1 MAIIILPAAENLKAI
16 DACFQKGIKHFV
28 LAAGGFSEVD
38 EKGEALQDELV
49 RFIKEKGIRVIGPNT
64 SGHSSLPHNFTSS
77 FFPLRRIPR
86 GVISYIT
93 QTGNFATHTMR
104 YIITGENFG
113 ISRFVGMG
121 NKLDVEESELLE
133 YMAEDKETKAI
144 LMYLES
150 IKYPRRFLEVASR
163 VTKIKPVILLKGGST
178 EEGAH
183 AAIAHT
189 AALASDDRITDGAL
203 KQAGITRVEKYSH
216 LLWTARALSCM
227 PLPKKNRVSFLA
239 PSGAMLVIL
248 TDLCKQRY
256 GLEVPV
262 IEEETRARLQEI
274 SPPYIRMRNPVD
286 IWPSAGIHGVE
297 FSYGEAMEALLRDP
311 NIDAVVP
318 VLMLTEHT
326 GAPPLDFIVNLA
338 RKYPEKLI
346 YVTFSADSK
355 YMEEAKDFLEPRG
368 VPTFPMIEEPFET
381 LSILARCR
389 QALERD

>member
-1 MAIIILPAAENLKAI
+1 
-16 DACFQKGIKHFV
+16 
-28 LAAGGFSEVD
+28 
-38 EKGEALQDELV
+38 
-49 RFIKEKGIRVIGPNT
+49 
-64 SGHSSLPHNFTSS
+64 
-77 FFPLRRIPR
+77 
-86 GVISYIT
+86 
-93 QTGNFATHTMR
+93 MR